1 MSESSDIQRT
11 SLFGA
16 PVLLAGLRRLPLE
29 QGRGGVREIWAGEG
43 PHHEPRWQ
51 LRIVDMR
58 GPRGILSASAGSEHY
73 VIGLAGPQ
81 VAVGD
86 TRSSGQVLRRGRVVP
101 IRSATVV
108 FERPKLR
115 AAGASSLVV
124 LTASSPALAPTLT
137 LQTVEGAAVM
147 AAGTCGVVTLR
158 HGVLLDDADVPGHAA
173 TLIDPRGLHRIQV
186 ASAQVLTLVNQQ
198 QP

>member
-11 SLFGA
+11 SAFGD

-29 QGRGGVREIWAGEG
+29 QGRGAVREIWAGEG
-43 PHHEPRWQ
+43 PHHEPCWQ

-86 TRSSGQVLRRGRVVP
+86 TRSGHVLRRGRVVP
-101 IRSATVV
+101 IRSSTIV

-147 AAGTCGVVTLR
+147 AAGTCGIVTLR
-158 HGVLLDDADVPGHAA
+158 DAVLLDDADVPGHAA
-173 TLIDPRGLHRIQV
+173 TLIDPQGLHRIRV
-186 ASAQVLTLVNQQ
+186 ASAQVLTLVQQ
-198 QP
+198 KP